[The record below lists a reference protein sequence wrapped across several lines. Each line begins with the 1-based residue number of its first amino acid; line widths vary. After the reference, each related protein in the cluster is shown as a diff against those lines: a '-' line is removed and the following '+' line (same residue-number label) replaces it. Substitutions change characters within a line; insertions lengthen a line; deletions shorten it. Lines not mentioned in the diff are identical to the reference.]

1 MKTKKNV
8 SENDS
13 FRDRL
18 REIIIKL
25 GSQEKLAFKSG
36 ISKSTISKYILGLSD
51 PTRKKL
57 IALACAGDVSVEWL
71 ITGANEMDNNPRDT
85 VLISTIMEIA
95 EEIIECNKI
104 AITPEKKV
112 KSIMSVY
119 LDMKDDAFEYDYDEE
134 KIKKKLWRYLDVA
147 K

>member
-1 MKTKKNV
+1 MKTKKI
-8 SENDS
+8 ENDS
-13 FRDRL
+13 FTDRL
-18 REIIIKL
+18 KEIITKL

-51 PTRKKL
+51 PTRKKI
-57 IALACAGDVSVEWL
+57 IALASAGDVNVEWL
-71 ITGANEMDNNPRDT
+71 VNGANERDREPRDT
-85 VLISTIMEIA
+85 LLISTILTIA
-95 EEIIECNKI
+95 EEIVESNKI

-112 KSIMSVY
+112 KSAMSVY
-119 LDMKDDAFEYDYDEE
+119 QDIKDETFEFGYDEE

>member
-1 MKTKKNV
+1 
-8 SENDS
+8 
-13 FRDRL
+13 
-18 REIIIKL
+18 
-25 GSQEKLAFKSG
+25 
-36 ISKSTISKYILGLSD
+36 
-51 PTRKKL
+51 
-57 IALACAGDVSVEWL
+57 
-71 ITGANEMDNNPRDT
+71 
-85 VLISTIMEIA
+85 MEIA